1 MTPVP
6 LLRKDIMRYD
16 FDSYLLYEVTASSL
30 YTAKVVVEL
39 NTLVRGEVLRES
51 AQKAFRRFPY
61 FSRMVRTD
69 EDGAFVL
76 EPCEGP
82 ICVFEEGEQVVLGTE
97 QTNGLLFAITYGES
111 TVYFNFCH
119 NFCGGSGAMP
129 WIKSTLW
136 QYLTDEGYVI
146 DPEGILTPDSPI
158 PPEET
163 AVPDPASFPQEE
175 VIGQYKGGDSYV
187 PIKDYVP
194 YLVSPSRG
202 GQVFYPITIDKSA
215 LMKYARAND
224 GSPNSILSAAM
235 FRMCS
240 RVFPKAKQISAGIVC
255 NYRKDVGCPET
266 YRDLVRVLHARY
278 LPTMKDWPIEK
289 LSTVTRGSMYLQM
302 QPEIS
307 RETYR
312 QVSAYREKIDEIH
325 GRMFKTA
332 YALKN
337 SPLRAGVKDTFNVS
351 YVGNVDWGGLSEYI
365 EELYSL
371 TEGHLF
377 LEVNSAREKFCIAFQ
392 VLNRDERFINEFV
405 KVLTEEGI
413 PYELGE
419 MTESRLPQIS
429 LGE

>member
-1 MTPVP
+1 M
-6 LLRKDIMRYD
+6 KYD
-16 FDSYLLYEVTASSL
+16 FDSYLLYEVTPSSL

-39 NTLVRGEVLRES
+39 NVPVNGDILREA

-61 FSRMVRTD
+61 YSRTVRLD
-69 EDGAFVL
+69 DHGAYVL
-76 EPCEGP
+76 EPCDKP

-97 QTNGLLFAITYGES
+97 QTNGLLFAITYSPS

-119 NFCGGSGAMP
+119 NFCGGCGAML

-136 QYLTDEGYVI
+136 HYLTDEGYAI
-146 DPEGILTPDSPI
+146 DSEGILTPDSPI

-163 AVPDPASFPQEE
+163 AVPDPESFPEEE
-175 VIGQYKGGDSYV
+175 VIGRYTGGDSYV
-187 PIKDYVP
+187 PIKDYLP
-194 YLVSPSRG
+194 YSTNPSKG
-202 GQVFYPITIDKSA
+202 GQVYYPITIDKSA
-215 LMKYARAND
+215 LMRFAREND

-255 NYRKDVGCPET
+255 NYRKDVGCPDT

-278 LPTMKDWPIEK
+278 LPSMKDWPIEK

-312 QVSAYREKIDEIH
+312 QVVAYRDTIDKIP
-325 GRMFKTA
+325 GKALKTA

-337 SPLRAGVKDTFNVS
+337 SPLRNGVKDTFNVS
-351 YVGNVDWGGLSEYI
+351 YVGNVDWGGLSEYV
-365 EELYSL
+365 EEVFSL
-371 TEGHLF
+371 TEGHLM
-377 LEVNSAREKFCIAFQ
+377 LEVNSARDKICIAFQ
-392 VLNRDERFINEFV
+392 VLNRDEDFIREFL
-405 KVLTEEGI
+405 KVLDEEGI
-413 PYELGE
+413 SYEIGE
-419 MTESRLPQIS
+419 MMESRLPQIS
-429 LGE
+429 INDK

>member
-1 MTPVP
+1 M
-6 LLRKDIMRYD
+6 KYD
-16 FDSYLLYEVTASSL
+16 FDSYLLYEVTSSSL

-39 NTLVRGEVLRES
+39 NIPVHGEVLREA

-61 FSRMVRTD
+61 YSRTVRRD
-69 EDGAFVL
+69 EQGAFVL
-76 EPCEGP
+76 EPCEKP
-82 ICVFEEGEQVVLGTE
+82 ICVFEEGDQVTLGTE
-97 QTNGLLFAITYGES
+97 QTNGLLFAITYGPS

-119 NFCGGSGAMP
+119 NFCGGCGAMM

-136 QYLTDEGYVI
+136 QYLTDEGYEV
-146 DPEGILTPDSPI
+146 DSEGILTPGSPI

-163 AVPDPASFPQEE
+163 AVPDPEMFPEEE
-175 VIGQYKGGDSYV
+175 VIGRYTGGDSYV
-187 PIKDYVP
+187 PIKDYLP
-194 YLVSPSRG
+194 YLTNPSKG

-215 LMKYARAND
+215 LMKFAREND

-240 RVFPKAKQISAGIVC
+240 RVFPKAKQISSGIVC

-266 YRDLVRVLHARY
+266 YRDLVRVIHARY
-278 LPTMKDWPIEK
+278 MPTMKDWPIEK

-312 QVSAYREKIDEIH
+312 KVAAYREKIDEIH
-325 GRMFKTA
+325 GKTLKTA

-337 SPLRAGVKDTFNVS
+337 SPLRNGVKDTFNVS
-351 YVGNVDWGGLSEYI
+351 YVGNVDWGGLAAYI
-365 EELYSL
+365 EEIYSL
-371 TEGHLF
+371 TEGHLM

-392 VLNRDERFINEFV
+392 VLNRDENFIREFV
-405 KVLTEEGI
+405 KVLEEEGI

-419 MTESRLPQIS
+419 MVESRLPQIE
-429 LGE
+429 LK